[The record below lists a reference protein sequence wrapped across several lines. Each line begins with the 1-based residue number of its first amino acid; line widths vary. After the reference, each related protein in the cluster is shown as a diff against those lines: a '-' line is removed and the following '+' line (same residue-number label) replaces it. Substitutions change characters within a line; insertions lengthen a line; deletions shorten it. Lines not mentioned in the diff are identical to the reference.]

1 MDTAHLLPVQQKG
14 DGRYVSGAMAK
25 VSGATEKVSGAMA
38 KVSGAMAQVS
48 RAMAKVSRAMANV
61 SGAIANELCEVGWA
75 WTGEEGRFSQGAVT
89 SEVDMCIR
97 SAGLEGLPGPVAK
110 IKGL

>member
-1 MDTAHLLPVQQKG
+1 
-14 DGRYVSGAMAK
+14 MAK
-25 VSGATEKVSGAMA
+25 VSGAKA
-38 KVSGAMAQVS
+38 K
-48 RAMAKVSRAMANV
+48 V

-75 WTGEEGRFSQGAVT
+75 WTGEGGFSQGAVT

-97 SAGLEGLPGPVAK
+97 SAGLEGLLAPVTK